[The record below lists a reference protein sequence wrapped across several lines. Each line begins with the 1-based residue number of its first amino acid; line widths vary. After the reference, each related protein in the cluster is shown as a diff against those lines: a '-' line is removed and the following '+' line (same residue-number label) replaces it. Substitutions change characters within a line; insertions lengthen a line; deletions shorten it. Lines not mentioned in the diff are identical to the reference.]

1 MIQVTEK
8 AAEKL
13 KDFMRQEGKEAKGLR
28 VAVFGGGCAGF
39 KYGLALE
46 ENLTGAD
53 KIIESRGV
61 NVIVDPESAK
71 FLEGSEIDY
80 VESLQGS
87 GFKINNPNV
96 ASSCRCGN
104 SFKPKE

>member
-1 MIQVTEK
+1 MIQVTAK

-13 KDFMRQEGKEAKGLR
+13 KDFIKQEGKEAKGLR
-28 VAVFGGGCAGF
+28 IAVLGGGCAGF

-46 ENLTGAD
+46 ENPTEAD

-61 NVIVDPESAK
+61 KVIVDPESAPY
-71 FLEGSEIDY
+71 LEGSEIDY
-80 VESLQGS
+80 VENLQGS
-87 GFKINNPNV
+87 GFKISNPNA

-104 SFKPKE
+104 SFRPKE